1 MDHHLH
7 ARTGKKDSRGWSKD
21 MTRVLRSLSKVGMS
35 STVDSQ
41 QWLCEEKSAGGQMI
55 MFSSF
60 LNEPEVGE
68 GRPPQRKQKSTFTQ
82 DKSESYIKEQ
92 RSDLRM
98 KRYVSRW
105 KNISSHYNADWINQA

>member
-1 MDHHLH
+1 
-7 ARTGKKDSRGWSKD
+7 
-21 MTRVLRSLSKVGMS
+21 
-35 STVDSQ
+35 
-41 QWLCEEKSAGGQMI
+41 

-98 KRYVSRW
+98 KRYVSR
-105 KNISSHYNADWINQA
+105 